1 MSLIVA
7 DSLVKEF
14 SRPVRATG
22 AFSSIRS
29 VFSTRR
35 VTNRAVDG
43 VSLRIEPGEI
53 VGYLGPNG
61 AGKSTTIKML
71 TGVLVP
77 TSGSVTVNGI
87 VPWRDRS
94 ANAKTIGAVFGQRTQ
109 LWQDLPLRDSFDI
122 LAKLYGVSAADHR
135 RTLDEFVDLLDM
147 GSFLDR
153 PVRNLSLGQR
163 MRGDLV
169 AAMLHEPPVLYLD
182 EPTVGLD
189 VVAKAR
195 IREFIRERNRTTGTT
210 VMLTTH
216 DIGDVEQLCDR
227 VVIIDEGRILF
238 DGDLGALRRA
248 YLPHR
253 MLRVQ
258 LSADEPTD
266 WRIDGLHRAGS
277 RQQMETT
284 VLDLRFDPTEVST
297 SEAIARTTAVL
308 PVADLTV
315 REPELEEVIT
325 EIYTARA
332 VRPIDTV
339 AGSDHGR

>member
-7 DSLVKEF
+7 DNLVKEF
-14 SRPVRATG
+14 SRPARVQG
-22 AFSSIRS
+22 AFSGVRNL
-29 VFSTRR
+29 FTTRT

-43 VSLRIEPGEI
+43 VSLTIEPGEI

-77 TSGSVTVNGI
+77 TSGEVRVNGI
-87 VPWRDRS
+87 VPWRDRA
-94 ANAKTIGAVFGQRTQ
+94 ANARTIGAVFGQRTQ
-109 LWQDLPLRDSFDI
+109 LWSDLPLRDSFDV
-122 LAKLYGVSAADHR
+122 LAKLYGVAPSAYR
-135 RTLDEFVDLLDM
+135 RTLEEFVDLL
-147 GSFLDR
+147 GLGPFIDR
-153 PVRNLSLGQR
+153 PVRALSLGQR

-195 IREFIRERNRTTGTT
+195 IRDFVRERNRTAGTT

-216 DIGDVEQLCDR
+216 DIGDVEQLCQR
-227 VVIIDEGRILF
+227 VVIIDEGRVLF
-238 DGDLGALRRA
+238 DGDIDALRRA

-253 MLRVQ
+253 TLEIK
-258 LSADEPTD
+258 LSGPEPCG
-266 WRIDGLHRAGS
+266 WSIDGVHRAGL
-277 RQQMETT
+277 REHGDAQL
-284 VLDLRFDPTEVST
+284 LDLNFDPAELST
-297 SEAIARTTAVL
+297 STAIARTTAAL

-315 REPELEEVIT
+315 REPELEDVIT
-325 EIYTARA
+325 EIYSART
-332 VRPIDTV
+332 VRGD
-339 AGSDHGR
+339 G

>member
-14 SRPVRATG
+14 SRPVRVEG
-22 AFSSIRS
+22 AFSGIRNL
-29 VFSTRR
+29 FTTKT

-43 VSLRIEPGEI
+43 VSLTIEPGEI
-53 VGYLGPNG
+53 VGYLGANG

-77 TSGSVTVNGI
+77 TSGEVRVNGV

-94 ANAKTIGAVFGQRTQ
+94 ANARTIGAVFGQRTQ
-109 LWQDLPLRDSFDI
+109 LWFDLPLRDSFDV
-122 LAKLYGVSAADHR
+122 LAKLYGVAPSAYR
-135 RTLDEFVDLLDM
+135 RTLAEFVDLLDL
-147 GSFLDR
+147 GSFIDR
-153 PVRNLSLGQR
+153 PVRTLSLGQR

-195 IREFIRERNRTTGTT
+195 IRDFVRERNRTSGTT
-210 VMLTTH
+210 IMLTTH
-216 DIGDVEQLCDR
+216 DIGDVEQLCRR

-238 DGDLGALRRA
+238 DGEIDALRRA

-253 MLRVQ
+253 TLRVK
-258 LSADEPTD
+258 LSGPEPRD
-266 WRIDGLHRAGS
+266 WSVDGVHRAGIRS
-277 RQQMETT
+277 HGAAQL
-284 VLDLRFDPTEVST
+284 LDLRFDPAKVST
-297 SEAIARTTAVL
+297 SAAIARTTAAL

-315 REPELEEVIT
+315 REPELEDVIT
-325 EIYTARA
+325 EIYTART
-332 VRPIDTV
+332 VRGD
-339 AGSDHGR
+339 G

>member
-7 DSLVKEF
+7 DDLVKEF
-14 SRPVRATG
+14 SRPVRAEG
-22 AFSSIRS
+22 AFAGVRS
-29 VFSTRR
+29 LFTTKR

-77 TSGSVTVNGI
+77 TSGTVTVNGI

-94 ANAKTIGAVFGQRTQ
+94 ANARTIGAVFGQRTQ
-109 LWQDLPLRDSFDI
+109 LWLDLPLRDSFDV
-122 LAKLYGVSAADHR
+122 LAKLYGVGPFAYR

-153 PVRNLSLGQR
+153 PARNLSLGQR

-195 IREFIRERNRTTGTT
+195 IREFIRERNRTAGTT
-210 VMLTTH
+210 VLLTTH

-227 VVIIDEGRILF
+227 VVIIDDGRTLF
-238 DGDLGALRRA
+238 DGDLGALRRT

-253 MLRVQ
+253 TLTVE
-258 LSADEPTD
+258 LSEPEPHG
-266 WRIDGLHRAGS
+266 WSIDDVHHAGTRAHH
-277 RQQMETT
+277 EAT
-284 VLDLRFDPTEVST
+284 LLELRFDPGVVST
-297 SEAIARTTAVL
+297 SEAISRTTATL

-325 EIYTARA
+325 EIYTARE
-332 VRPIDTV
+332 VRRV
-339 AGSDHGR
+339 G

>member
-14 SRPVRATG
+14 SRPVRVDG
-22 AFSSIRS
+22 PFSGIRNLFTS
-29 VFSTRR
+29 KTI
-35 VTNRAVDG
+35 TNRAVDG
-43 VSLRIEPGEI
+43 VSLTIEPGEI

-87 VPWRDRS
+87 VPWKDRA
-94 ANAKTIGAVFGQRTQ
+94 ANARTIGAVFGQRTQ
-109 LWQDLPLRDSFDI
+109 LWFDLPLRDSFDI
-122 LAKLYGVSAADHR
+122 LAKLYGVPERAYR
-135 RTLDEFVDLLDM
+135 KTLAEFVDLLDL
-147 GSFLDR
+147 GSFIDR
-153 PVRNLSLGQR
+153 PVRTLSLGQR

-195 IREFIRERNRTTGTT
+195 IREFVQERNRTAGTT

-216 DIGDVEQLCDR
+216 DIGDVEQLCRR
-227 VVIIDEGRILF
+227 VVIIDDGRILF
-238 DGDLGALRRA
+238 DGDVAALRRA

-253 MLRVQ
+253 TLRVE
-258 LSADEPTD
+258 LSGAEPADWDIERMTCGA
-266 WRIDGLHRAGS
+266 RR
-277 RQQMETT
+277 EN
-284 VLDLRFDPTEVST
+284 VLDLRFDPAEIST
-297 SEAIARTTAVL
+297 SEAIARTTAAL

-315 REPELEEVIT
+315 SEPELEDVIT
-325 EIYTARA
+325 EIYTARELRR
-332 VRPIDTV
+332 V
-339 AGSDHGR
+339 G

>member
-1 MSLIVA
+1 
-7 DSLVKEF
+7 
-14 SRPVRATG
+14 
-22 AFSSIRS
+22 
-29 VFSTRR
+29 

-77 TSGSVTVNGI
+77 TSGTVTVNGI

-94 ANAKTIGAVFGQRTQ
+94 ANARTIGAVFGQRTQ
-109 LWQDLPLRDSFDI
+109 LWLDLPLRDSFDV
-122 LAKLYGVSAADHR
+122 LAKLYGVGPVAYR

-153 PVRNLSLGQR
+153 PARNLSLGQR

-195 IREFIRERNRTTGTT
+195 IREFIRERNRTAGTT
-210 VMLTTH
+210 VLLTTH

-227 VVIIDEGRILF
+227 VVIIDDGRTLF
-238 DGDLGALRRA
+238 DGDLGALRRT

-253 MLRVQ
+253 TLTVE
-258 LSADEPTD
+258 LSEPEPNG
-266 WRIDGLHRAGS
+266 WSIDDVHHAGTRAHH
-277 RQQMETT
+277 EATL
-284 VLDLRFDPTEVST
+284 LDLHFDPGVVST
-297 SEAIARTTAVL
+297 SEAISRTTATL

-325 EIYTARA
+325 EIYTARE
-332 VRPIDTV
+332 VRHV
-339 AGSDHGR
+339 G